1 MGDLPIGNPEDMHL
15 LVSDSLA
22 GRCDA
27 IEGSDVLAGHGGRG
41 HHHAV
46 VGCGFLYRLLQFET
60 QIGERV
66 AQPLAGRQESRGA
79 ATLTFGVVGIVVGFL
94 VHEVGCDDALGQLRV
109 SSLDEPEG
117 LERNTFRAL
126 RK

>member
-1 MGDLPIGNPEDMHL
+1 MGDLPIGNPENMHL

-27 IEGSDVLAGHGGRG
+27 IEGSDALAGHGGRG

-46 VGCGFLYRLLQFET
+46 VGCGFLYRLLQFES

-79 ATLTFGVVGIVVGFL
+79 G
-94 VHEVGCDDALGQLRV
+94 R
-109 SSLDEPEG
+109 
-117 LERNTFRAL
+117 
-126 RK
+126 